1 VILEWIGR
9 AALRTD
15 ADAPGAGRTTPASTS
30 DVKPFIYSQRENR
43 RILPEILEVKE
54 DSATNRCVLE
64 YSRPWFSAC
73 LDASRF
79 VTRRKKNR
87 MWRAFV
93 PWNSNGWM
101 RISSG
106 KSPTLRRC
114 WQRTTS
120 LHWKTAVPTA
130 KWASSAIT

>member
-1 VILEWIGR
+1 MVSRAARASSRRVTSGGQNARHTRMDRSGCATNGCGR
-9 AALRTD
+9 ARRRTHN
-15 ADAPGAGRTTPASTS
+15 PCEYS

-79 VTRRKKNR
+79 VTPRKKNR
-87 MWRAFV
+87 
-93 PWNSNGWM
+93 
-101 RISSG
+101 
-106 KSPTLRRC
+106 
-114 WQRTTS
+114 
-120 LHWKTAVPTA
+120 WKMAVDCIPL
-130 KWASSAIT
+130 